1 MPYSHLDSP
10 IGRLILTGDTNR
22 LSGLYMQ
29 HPRHAWEPEAGD
41 VRDDEAFAAVR
52 EQLAEYFAG
61 HRREFDVPLALAGT
75 PFQRTVWRALQDIPY
90 GSTTSYGE
98 VARRIG
104 RPNAVRAVG
113 LANGRNPVSIIVP
126 CHRVIGA
133 SGSLIGY
140 GGGLERKRRLLAL
153 EAGVPE
159 LPLV

>member
-1 MPYSHLDSP
+1 MRYSYEDSP
-10 IGRLILTGDTNR
+10 IGPLTLIGDDAGG
-22 LSGLYMQ
+22 LAGLYMA
-29 HPRHAWEPEAGD
+29 HPWRPDPDD
-41 VRDDEAFAAVR
+41 VRDDDAFAAVR

-61 HRREFDVPLALAGT
+61 HRREFDVPLALEGT
-75 PFQRTVWRALQDIPY
+75 PFQREVWRALQDIPY
-90 GSTTSYGE
+90 GTTTSYGE

-104 RPNAVRAVG
+104 RPSAVRAVG